1 MISMKQSTF
10 VVARCCRRVAQF
22 RLDALAVVT
31 KCIYS
36 T

>member
-1 MISMKQSTF
+1 MTSMKQSTL
-10 VVARCCRRVAQF
+10 VVARCCRRVVQL